1 MLTVTLRFETGTTAQ
16 AFSLNEG
23 SLMVP
28 VQTALMILSDLA
40 YLNRD
45 LDCCY
50 QFQEIFSYFE
60 YFNYFD

>member
-1 MLTVTLRFETGTTAQ
+1 
-16 AFSLNEG
+16 
-23 SLMVP
+23 MVP

-45 LDCCY
+45 LDYCY

-60 YFNYFD
+60 YFNYFDW

>member
-1 MLTVTLRFETGTTAQ
+1 
-16 AFSLNEG
+16 
-23 SLMVP
+23 MVP

-60 YFNYFD
+60 YFNYFDW